1 MSEMP
6 EKNSQ
11 VEHFQV
17 NDLRFDYFLFFLWLC
32 IFQGFT
38 VYTFLVKVIYLK
50 DKFSKMS
57 RHI

>member
-17 NDLRFDYFLFFLWLC
+17 NDLRFDYFL
-32 IFQGFT
+32 
-38 VYTFLVKVIYLK
+38 LVSVTLHFPRLHDVHFSREGYL
-50 DKFSKMS
+50 S
-57 RHI
+57 

>member
-1 MSEMP
+1 MTL
-6 EKNSQ
+6 
-11 VEHFQV
+11 
-17 NDLRFDYFLFFLWLC
+17 DLIIPFWFLWLY

-38 VYTFLVKVIYLK
+38 VYTFLVKVIYRK